1 MTYYDEELQRLSAQ
15 VARKTHLQK
24 MLKSLYDQKSRL
36 DIKVEE
42 LESIKNDEQR
52 DVEKLEGRSLTAFL
66 YECLGK
72 KEAKLDEERKQ
83 AYAASAKYDV
93 AFRELSAI
101 KSDIQKYENELQDLL
116 DCEKSYAKI
125 LGEKAAVIKDK
136 KDHNAERILHLEKE
150 ITYLQRQKKEIREAI
165 NVGEEAKNIT
175 NQLLEKIQE
184 AKNWGI
190 YDLLAG
196 GVTSSTVKHI
206 TLDEAQELTETL
218 QVKLNRFSTELSDTA
233 IDANIK
239 VNIEGFLRFADCFLD
254 SFFADYEVLEDIK
267 ESEKK
272 VKNTAKEIENI
283 LNHLSELLSDFE
295 EERLAKKEALHELI
309 VNTDI

>member
-101 KSDIQKYENELQDLL
+101 KSDIQKYENELQGLL

-150 ITYLQRQKKEIREAI
+150 ITYLQRQKKEIRI
-165 NVGEEAKNIT
+165 N
-175 NQLLEKIQE
+175 LLF
-184 AKNWGI
+184 
-190 YDLLAG
+190 L
-196 GVTSSTVKHI
+196 KH
-206 TLDEAQELTETL
+206 
-218 QVKLNRFSTELSDTA
+218 
-233 IDANIK
+233 
-239 VNIEGFLRFADCFLD
+239 C
-254 SFFADYEVLEDIK
+254 
-267 ESEKK
+267 
-272 VKNTAKEIENI
+272 
-283 LNHLSELLSDFE
+283 
-295 EERLAKKEALHELI
+295 
-309 VNTDI
+309 